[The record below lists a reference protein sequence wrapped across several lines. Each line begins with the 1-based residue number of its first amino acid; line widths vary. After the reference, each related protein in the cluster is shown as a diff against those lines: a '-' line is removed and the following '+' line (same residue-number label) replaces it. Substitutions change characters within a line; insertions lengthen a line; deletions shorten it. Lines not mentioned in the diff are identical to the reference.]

1 MLRCLD
7 ELAAGRRGRIVQPS
21 WGIIRLRDE
30 AMPVDNIRYDL
41 LTQDALR
48 GVIRTVLTE
57 AATKGLPGEH
67 HFFITFDTRAEGV
80 RMSTRLKASYPEEMT
95 IVLQHQFWDLTV
107 AEEDFEVGLAFNG
120 IPERLHIPL
129 KAVKAFLDPSV
140 QFGLQFT
147 VEPEADAG
155 AAKVE
160 TPAAAAGPER
170 KKPKSELKQ
179 GRSKPDQIK
188 PDQARPDLSAPARP
202 EQAKP
207 EIKPSP
213 EAPAKGKQGAPAPA
227 APSGEVVRLDRFRK
241 K

>member
-1 MLRCLD
+1 M
-7 ELAAGRRGRIVQPS
+7 S
-21 WGIIRLRDE
+21 
-30 AMPVDNIRYDL
+30 VDHIRYDL
-41 LTQDALR
+41 LTQEALR

-147 VEPEADAG
+147 IEPEAG
-155 AAKVE
+155 AANAE
-160 TPAAAAGPER
+160 APAVAAVPAPER
-170 KKPKSELKQ
+170 KELKSELKQ
-179 GRSKPDQIK
+179 ELTRE
-188 PDQARPDLSAPARP
+188 PALKQDP
-202 EQAKP
+202 KP
-207 EIKPSP
+207 ELKREPKQEPRQEPKSSGP
-213 EAPAKGKQGAPAPA
+213 QEAAAPAKG
-227 APSGEVVRLDRFRK
+227 
-241 K
+241 

>member
-1 MLRCLD
+1 
-7 ELAAGRRGRIVQPS
+7 
-21 WGIIRLRDE
+21 
-30 AMPVDNIRYDL
+30 MPVDNIRYDL

-155 AAKVE
+155 AAKAE

-170 KKPKSELKQ
+170 KKPKPELKQ
-179 GRSKPDQIK
+179 GRSKPDQIKPDQIKPDQIKPDQIK